1 VRASLGGPRKSI
13 GTDHSHTDRIL
24 GPYNLLDDGDTL
36 DKVDMENLPVVMK
49 TVSEII
55 KNFMVMT

>member
-1 VRASLGGPRKSI
+1 LAGLGSPSARI
-13 GTDHSHTDRIL
+13 TETDRIL

-36 DKVDMENLPVVMK
+36 DKVDMENLAVVMK

-55 KNFMVMT
+55 KNFTVMT

>member
-1 VRASLGGPRKSI
+1 M
-13 GTDHSHTDRIL
+13 DHSHTNRIL

-36 DKVDMENLPVVMK
+36 DKVDMESLPVV

-55 KNFMVMT
+55 KNVMVMT